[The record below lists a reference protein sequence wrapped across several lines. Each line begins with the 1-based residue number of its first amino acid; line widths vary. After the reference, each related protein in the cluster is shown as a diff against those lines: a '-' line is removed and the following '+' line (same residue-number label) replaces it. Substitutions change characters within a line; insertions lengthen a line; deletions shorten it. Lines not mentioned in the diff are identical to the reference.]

1 MWLYILLG
9 CILSGLFD
17 ITAFS
22 INTDNQIY
30 EPQIGLNYDSCT
42 VGNATYFHGETFK
55 LDCRTQCVCQ
65 NGRHACSTLCPHEN
79 LPPPVDTSI
88 CIAPKLVEL
97 PDHCCRV
104 WLCEQPATDVNATC
118 YNSSTTLWSPCSQSC
133 GIGTSTRNIT
143 TTPGCQRLS
152 TIRLCENHRCS
163 RSNNNYYI
171 AGDYATQEQG
181 AKGEGSSGGEL
192 AASDAAVE
200 RAAGGTD
207 RKQLRPYD
215 GSTGYVPNGVALVG
229 ESEHRRRK
237 GHECRSIQRTAS
249 SRLRLGPC
257 VSRKLYRPKSCSLCQ
272 DSNMCCVPSITTTIK
287 VELLCPLNSGDPF
300 DFIEHGYDLW
310 DSASI
315 DPLDQEM
322 LQSRQIHIENQF
334 VDVQWVLKCECG
346 PKSKNCRPRK
356 TVGGVQKMPSSGHR
370 ATKVQPPAPEQ
381 QRLASSRVGDSIVAP
396 PLLASGS
403 GLDGPP
409 GNGSGHRPEADTGG
423 RAYRLWPEKQPSSS
437 SQEPAGEPKGT
448 NNSYDYY
455 DGSVGRGKE
464 GKVKNHKHQQQQKAH
479 GQHRRQQ
486 HRAKVHGRD
495 RQMHYRPQ
503 MHSPSQERVHPGW
516 ADASPAVEAGS
527 SEELLKRVHRT

>member
-1 MWLYILLG
+1 MWLYSWFGILLG
-9 CILSGLFD
+9 GLLD

-30 EPQIGLNYDSCT
+30 DPQIGENYDSCT
-42 VGNATYFHGETFK
+42 VGNGTYYHGETFK

-143 TTPGCQRLS
+143 TTPGCQKLS
-152 TIRLCENHRCS
+152 TIRLCENHRCN
-163 RSNNNYYI
+163 RPGNNYYI
-171 AGDYATQEQG
+171 AGDYATEGLPGRGNADRAEDGPTDRDGDRSGVTSRKQRPYYD
-181 AKGEGSSGGEL
+181 GSSGGYS
-192 AASDAAVE
+192 A
-200 RAAGGTD
+200 
-207 RKQLRPYD
+207 
-215 GSTGYVPNGVALVG
+215 PNSVSLLS
-229 ESEHRRRK
+229 ENEHRRRK

-272 DSNMCCVPSITTTIK
+272 DSSMCCVPSITTTIK

-322 LQSRQIHIENQF
+322 LQSRQIHIENKY

-346 PKSKNCRPRK
+346 PKSKNCHPRK
-356 TVGGVQKMPSSGHR
+356 SAGSSPGGHSSRTTDHHHQQQQQHQQRRLGSSDP
-370 ATKVQPPAPEQ
+370 QPASAAGSTAAEQ
-381 QRLASSRVGDSIVAP
+381 QRNSTAYRTLLGKARPHGAQDVTGVDLAV
-396 PLLASGS
+396 
-403 GLDGPP
+403 
-409 GNGSGHRPEADTGG
+409 G
-423 RAYRLWPEKQPSSS
+423 RADPPVDNTD
-437 SQEPAGEPKGT
+437 PV
-448 NNSYDYY
+448 DYY
-455 DGSVGRGKE
+455 DGGQSAQKG
-464 GKVKNHKHQQQQKAH
+464 HKHAGHHRSSVHRRLVHRGLHHRQQQQ
-479 GQHRRQQ
+479 QQ
-486 HRAKVHGRD
+486 HRQPDPFG
-495 RQMHYRPQ
+495 
-503 MHSPSQERVHPGW
+503 SW
-516 ADASPAVEAGS
+516 NDASSAVVDG

>member
-1 MWLYILLG
+1 MWLYSWVGFLLG
-9 CILSGLFD
+9 GLLD

-22 INTDNQIY
+22 INTNNQIY
-30 EPQIGLNYDSCT
+30 DPQIGVNYDSCT
-42 VGNATYFHGETFK
+42 VGNGTYYHGETFK

-143 TTPGCQRLS
+143 TTPGCQKLS
-152 TIRLCENHRCS
+152 TIRLCENHRCNRQS
-163 RSNNNYYI
+163 NNYYF
-171 AGDYATQEQG
+171 AGDYA
-181 AKGEGSSGGEL
+181 AEGKQTIGDVESGNSDREEDGT
-192 AASDAAVE
+192 AARE
-200 RAAGGTD
+200 TD
-207 RKQLRPYD
+207 RRSVTSHKQRLYD
-215 GSTGYVPNGVALVG
+215 GNGGYRPNSVSLLS
-229 ESEHRRRK
+229 ENEHRRRK

-272 DSNMCCVPSITTTIK
+272 DSSMCCVPSITTTIK

-322 LQSRQIHIENQF
+322 LQSRQIHIENKF

-356 TVGGVQKMPSSGHR
+356 SAGSSPGGHSSRTTEKQQHQQQQRQLSSSEALPVGTAGS
-370 ATKVQPPAPEQ
+370 TTEQ
-381 QRLASSRVGDSIVAP
+381 QSNR
-396 PLLASGS
+396 
-403 GLDGPP
+403 
-409 GNGSGHRPEADTGG
+409 T
-423 RAYRLWPEKQPSSS
+423 AYRSL
-437 SQEPAGEPKGT
+437 QEQARPLAIQDVTGADHPGGSDPT
-448 NNSYDYY
+448 VDNNDLVDYY
-455 DGSVGRGKE
+455 DGSPGVRKG
-464 GKVKNHKHQQQQKAH
+464 HKHAGH
-479 GQHRRQQ
+479 HRSSVHRRLVHRGLHRRQQ
-486 HRAKVHGRD
+486 HRQLDAFG
-495 RQMHYRPQ
+495 
-503 MHSPSQERVHPGW
+503 SW
-516 ADASPAVEAGS
+516 NDASSIADG

>member
-1 MWLYILLG
+1 MWLYSWFGILLG
-9 CILSGLFD
+9 GLLD

-30 EPQIGLNYDSCT
+30 DPQIGENYDSCT
-42 VGNATYFHGETFK
+42 VGNGTYYHGETFK

-143 TTPGCQRLS
+143 TTPGCQKLS
-152 TIRLCENHRCS
+152 TIRLCENHRCN
-163 RSNNNYYI
+163 RPGNNYYI
-171 AGDYATQEQG
+171 AGEYATEELPGRGNADRAEDGPTDREGDRSGVTSRKQRPYYD
-181 AKGEGSSGGEL
+181 GSSGGYS
-192 AASDAAVE
+192 A
-200 RAAGGTD
+200 
-207 RKQLRPYD
+207 
-215 GSTGYVPNGVALVG
+215 PNSVSLLS
-229 ESEHRRRK
+229 ENEHRRR
-237 GHECRSIQRTAS
+237 
-249 SRLRLGPC
+249 
-257 VSRKLYRPKSCSLCQ
+257 
-272 DSNMCCVPSITTTIK
+272 

-322 LQSRQIHIENQF
+322 LQSRQIHIENKY

-346 PKSKNCRPRK
+346 PKSKNCHPRK
-356 TVGGVQKMPSSGHR
+356 SAGSSPGGHSSRTTDHHHQQRRLGSSDP
-370 ATKVQPPAPEQ
+370 QPASAAGSTAAEQ
-381 QRLASSRVGDSIVAP
+381 QRNSTAYRT
-396 PLLASGS
+396 LLGKA
-403 GLDGPP
+403 
-409 GNGSGHRPEADTGG
+409 RPHGAQDVTGVDHAAG
-423 RAYRLWPEKQPSSS
+423 RADPPVDNTD
-437 SQEPAGEPKGT
+437 PV
-448 NNSYDYY
+448 DYY
-455 DGSVGRGKE
+455 DGGQSARKG
-464 GKVKNHKHQQQQKAH
+464 HKHAGHHRSSVHRRLVHRGLHHRQQQQ
-479 GQHRRQQ
+479 QQNRQPDPF
-486 HRAKVHGRD
+486 G
-495 RQMHYRPQ
+495 
-503 MHSPSQERVHPGW
+503 SW
-516 ADASPAVEAGS
+516 NDASSAVVDG